1 MIAVWRI
8 GYCPTPAPSEKQLL
22 KDLGIGATLCN
33 GRWHTKSTN
42 MLVYAGSSRALCH
55 LEKRVHCNG
64 SQPANQALMRLELPD
79 AATFLQASDLGLKD
93 DWREDMV
100 HTQEIGMR
108 WLASEKSLGLWV
120 PSYVAEGDQ
129 NLLINPVHDDYRAI
143 RIEIEKHPF
152 VFDPRL
158 F

>member
-1 MIAVWRI
+1 
-8 GYCPTPAPSEKQLL
+8 
-22 KDLGIGATLCN
+22 
-33 GRWHTKSTN
+33 
-42 MLVYAGSSRALCH
+42 
-55 LEKRVHCNG
+55 
-64 SQPANQALMRLELPD
+64 MRLELPD
-79 AATFLQASDLGLKD
+79 AATFLQAADLGLKD

-129 NLLINPVHDDYRAI
+129 NLLINPVHDDYRTI